1 MVQAAVG
8 GNEQQRAVA
17 YSFQDP
23 AQWGRHLIS
32 VFCRLLFMSGSVSV
46 LTGSLGQER
55 KNTC

>member
-17 YSFQDP
+17 YFQDP
-23 AQWGRHLIS
+23 AQQGRHLIS
-32 VFCRLLFMSGSVSV
+32 GFCRLLFMSSFGSL

-55 KNTC
+55 KNAY